1 MPSRLMLVADRQAF
15 YAFQIRGGFSMEIF
29 KYLEQYD
36 YEQVVFC
43 QDKQS
48 GLKAIIAIHDTTLGP
63 ALGGTRMWTYESEEA
78 AIIDALRLAKG
89 MTYKNAAAGLNLGG
103 GKTVIIGDPRKDKS
117 EELFR
122 AFGRYIQGL
131 NGRYI
136 TAEDVGTTVADMD
149 LIHEET
155 NYVTGISPAF
165 GSSGNPSPVTAY
177 GVYRG
182 MKAAAKEA
190 FGTDSLE
197 GRVVAIQGVGNVAY
211 TLCQYLHEEGAQLIV
226 TDINKDAV
234 QRAVEDFGARAVE
247 PNEIYSVECD
257 IYAPCALG
265 ATIND
270 DTIPQLKAKVI
281 AGSANN
287 QLKDT
292 RHGDIIH
299 EMGIVY
305 APDYVINAG
314 GVINVADELYGYNHE
329 RAMKKVDQI
338 YASIEKVISISKRDG
353 IPTYVAADRMAEER
367 IEKMRN
373 SRSQFLQN
381 GHHILS
387 RR

>member
-1 MPSRLMLVADRQAF
+1 MKIF
-15 YAFQIRGGFSMEIF
+15 TYME
-29 KYLEQYD
+29 KYD
-36 YEQVVFC
+36 YEQLLFC
-43 QDKQS
+43 QDENS
-48 GLKAIIAIHDTTLGP
+48 GLKAIIGIHDTTLGP
-63 ALGGTRMWTYESEEA
+63 ALGGTRMWTYDSEEA
-78 AIIDALRLAKG
+78 AIEDALRLAKG

-103 GKTVIIGDPRKDKS
+103 GKTVIIGDPRKDKN
-117 EELFR
+117 EEMFR
-122 AFGRYIQGL
+122 AFGRFIQGL

-197 GRVVAIQGVGNVAY
+197 GKTIAVQGVGNVAF
-211 TLCQYLHEEGAQLIV
+211 TLCRHLHEEGAKLIV
-226 TDINKDAV
+226 TDINKEAV
-234 QRAVEDFGARAVE
+234 QRAVEEFGAKAVDI
-247 PNEIYSVECD
+247 NDIYSVDCD

-265 ATIND
+265 AVIND
-270 DTIPQLKAKVI
+270 ETIPQIKAKVI
-281 AGSANN
+281 AGAANN

-292 RHGDIIH
+292 THGDTIH

-314 GVINVADELYGYNHE
+314 GVINVADELYGYNRD
-329 RAMKKVDQI
+329 RAMKKVEQI
-338 YASIEKVISISKRDG
+338 YNNVERVIEIAKRDN
-353 IPTYVAADRMAEER
+353 IPTYLAADRMAEER
-367 IEKMRN
+367 IERN
-373 SRSQFLQN
+373 RKSRSQFLQN
-381 GHHILS
+381 GRHILS
-387 RR
+387 YR

>member
-1 MPSRLMLVADRQAF
+1 MTL
-15 YAFQIRGGFSMEIF
+15 EIF
-29 KYLEQYD
+29 EYLEKYD

-43 QDKQS
+43 QDKES

-63 ALGGTRMWTYESEEA
+63 ALGGTRMWTYDSEEA
-78 AIIDALRLAKG
+78 AIEDALRLAKG

-103 GKTVIIGDPRKDKS
+103 AKTVIIGDPRKDKS
-117 EELFR
+117 EAMFR
-122 AFGRYIQGL
+122 ALGRYIQGL

-136 TAEDVGTTVADMD
+136 TAEDVGTTVDDMD
-149 LIHEET
+149 IIHEET
-155 NYVTGISPAF
+155 DFVTGISPSF

-190 FGTDSLE
+190 FGTDNLE
-197 GRVVAIQGVGNVAY
+197 GKVIAVQGVGNVAY
-211 TLCQYLHEEGAQLIV
+211 HLCKHLHAEGAKLIV
-226 TDINKDAV
+226 TDINKEAV
-234 QRAVEDFGARAVE
+234 QRAVEEFGATAVE
-247 PNEIYSVECD
+247 PNEIYAVECD

-265 ATIND
+265 ATVND
-270 DTIPQLKAKVI
+270 ETIPQLKAKVI

-287 QLKDT
+287 QLKED

-314 GVINVADELYGYNHE
+314 GVINVADELYGYNRE
-329 RAMKKVDQI
+329 RALKRVESI
-338 YASIEKVISISKRDG
+338 YDTIAKVIEISKRDG
-353 IPTYVAADRMAEER
+353 IATYVAADRLAEER
-367 IEKMRN
+367 IASLKN
-373 SRSQFLQN
+373 SRSTYLRN
-381 GHHILS
+381 GHDIIS

>member
-1 MPSRLMLVADRQAF
+1 
-15 YAFQIRGGFSMEIF
+15 MEIF
-29 KYLEQYD
+29 KYLEKYD
-36 YEQVVFC
+36 YEQLLFC

-63 ALGGTRMWTYESEEA
+63 ALGGTRMWTYASEED
-78 AIIDALRLAKG
+78 AIEDALRLSRG

-103 GKTVIIGDPRKDKS
+103 GKTVIIGDPRKDKN
-117 EELFR
+117 EEMFR

-136 TAEDVGTTVADMD
+136 TAEDVGTTVEDMD

-155 NYVTGISPAF
+155 DFVTGISPAF

-197 GRVVAIQGVGNVAY
+197 GKVVAVQGVGNVSY
-211 TLCQYLHEEGAQLIV
+211 NLCRHLHEEGAQLIV
-226 TDINKDAV
+226 TDINKESV
-234 QRAVEDFGARAVE
+234 ARAVE
-247 PNEIYSVECD
+247 SFGATAVNPDEIYGVDCD

-265 ATIND
+265 AVINDHTINQ
-270 DTIPQLKAKVI
+270 IKAKVI
-281 AGSANN
+281 AGAANN
-287 QLKDT
+287 QLKEPV
-292 RHGDIIH
+292 HGDQIH
-299 EMGIVY
+299 EKGIIY

-314 GVINVADELYGYNHE
+314 GVINVADELLGYNRE
-329 RAMKKVDQI
+329 RALKKVETVYDT
-338 YASIEKVISISKRDG
+338 IERVFEIAKRDQ
-353 IPTYVAADRMAEER
+353 IPTYKAADRMAEER
-367 IEKMRN
+367 IARMRN

-381 GHHILS
+381 EKHILNG
-387 RR
+387 RK

>member
-1 MPSRLMLVADRQAF
+1 MK
-15 YAFQIRGGFSMEIF
+15 IFSYME
-29 KYLEQYD
+29 KYD
-36 YEQVVFC
+36 YEQLVFC
-43 QDKQS
+43 QDEAS

-78 AIIDALRLAKG
+78 AIEDALRLAKG

-103 GKTVIIGDPRKDKS
+103 GKTVIIGDPRKDKN
-117 EELFR
+117 EEMFR

-155 NYVTGISPAF
+155 DYVTGISPAF

-182 MKAAAKEA
+182 IKAAAKEA

-197 GRVVAIQGVGNVAY
+197 GKTIAVQGIGNVAY
-211 TLCQYLHEEGAQLIV
+211 NMCRHLHEEGANLIV
-226 TDINKDAV
+226 TDINKEAV
-234 QRAVEDFGARAVE
+234 QRAVDEFGAKAVDI
-247 PNEIYSVECD
+247 NEIYSVDCD
-257 IYAPCALG
+257 IFAPCALG
-265 ATIND
+265 AIIND
-270 DTIPQLKAKVI
+270 ETIPQLKAKVI
-281 AGSANN
+281 AGAANN
-287 QLKDT
+287 QLKET
-292 RHGDIIH
+292 RHGDAIH

-314 GVINVADELYGYNHE
+314 GVINVADELYGYNSE
-329 RAMKKVDQI
+329 RAMKKVEQV
-338 YASIEKVISISKRDG
+338 YNNVERVIEIAKRDNV
-353 IPTYVAADRMAEER
+353 PTYVAADRMAEER
-367 IEKMRN
+367 IEKMRR

-381 GHHILS
+381 GQHILS
-387 RR
+387 RRG

>member
-1 MPSRLMLVADRQAF
+1 
-15 YAFQIRGGFSMEIF
+15 MELF
-29 KYLEQYD
+29 RYMEQYD
-36 YEQVVFC
+36 YEQLVFC

-78 AIIDALRLAKG
+78 AIEDALRLARG

-103 GKTVIIGDPRKDKS
+103 GKTVIIGDPRKDKN
-117 EELFR
+117 EEMFR

-136 TAEDVGTTVADMD
+136 TAEDVGTTVEDMD
-149 LIHEET
+149 IIHEET
-155 NYVTGISPAF
+155 DFVTGISPAF

-177 GVYRG
+177 GVYKG

-197 GRVVAIQGVGNVAY
+197 GKTVAVQGVGNVAY
-211 TLCQYLHEEGAQLIV
+211 NLCRHLHEEGAKLIV
-226 TDINKDAV
+226 TDINKEAV
-234 QRAVEDFGARAVE
+234 ERAVAEFGARAVD
-247 PNEIYSVECD
+247 PDDIYSQECD

-281 AGSANN
+281 AGAANN
-287 QLKDT
+287 QLKET
-292 RHGDIIH
+292 RHGDQIH
-299 EMGIVY
+299 DMGIVY

-314 GVINVADELYGYNHE
+314 GVINVADELYGYNSE
-329 RAMKKVDQI
+329 RALKKVEGI
-338 YASIEKVISISKRDG
+338 YGNIERVLEISKRDR
-353 IPTYVAADRMAEER
+353 IPTYLAADRLAEER
-367 IEKMRN
+367 IERLRQ